1 MKIHYH
7 SDHLG
12 SASFVTDIGG
22 NAVQHLQYL
31 PYGELFVS
39 QRKSK
44 EFDSR
49 YKFTAKALDN
59 ETSYTYFGARY
70 YDSELSGWLSVD
82 PISDKYPSTS
92 AYMYC
97 SGNPVILRDP
107 NGMDWV
113 ESENGDITW
122 RNDINKDNYSD
133 LLKEGEIYRGI
144 TYARTKE
151 WNNNRYQGAVVEV
164 YRSDGSGLDYYTP
177 NEFGMY
183 RFPESGRGFERYTN
197 PDGSNN
203 GNNENYYINN
213 KIQHADNYISGTA
226 FANFYNTIQDFYNET
241 GITIHY
247 GDISAYD
254 PSINL
259 GHTTHFQGN
268 SIDIHYFDTNGN
280 ELRGPAAYSQADI
293 RLTNIFF
300 NKAQNNGFTKNYS
313 FGSRFTHMG
322 NNNQIKHKDHLH
334 IGL

>member
-1 MKIHYH
+1 
-7 SDHLG
+7 
-12 SASFVTDIGG
+12 
-22 NAVQHLQYL
+22 
-31 PYGELFVS
+31 
-39 QRKSK
+39 
-44 EFDSR
+44 
-49 YKFTAKALDN
+49 
-59 ETSYTYFGARY
+59 
-70 YDSELSGWLSVD
+70 
-82 PISDKYPSTS
+82 
-92 AYMYC
+92 
-97 SGNPVILRDP
+97 
-107 NGMDWV
+107 MDWV

-151 WNNNRYQGAVVEV
+151 WNNNRYKGTVVEV

-183 RFPESGRGFERYTN
+183 RFPEAGRGFERYTN

-213 KIQHADNYISGTA
+213 EIQHADNYISGSA

-300 NKAQNNGFTKNYS
+300 NKAQNNGFTKNYY

-322 NNNQIKHKDHLH
+322 NNNQIMHKDHLH